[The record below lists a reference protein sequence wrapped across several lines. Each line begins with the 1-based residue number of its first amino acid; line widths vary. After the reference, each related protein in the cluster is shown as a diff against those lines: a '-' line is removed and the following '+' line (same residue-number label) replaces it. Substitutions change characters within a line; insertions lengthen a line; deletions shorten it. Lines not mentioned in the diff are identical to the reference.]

1 MKEQMTHPDSG
12 VLAEFSAGLITGR
25 HGAQISAHLAGCERC
40 TGLCDEMAELPAL
53 LAAVPAPVMP
63 DTVIQRLEN
72 VLAAETANRDSSER
86 AGDDGVPSRL
96 AGPPSR
102 QVAGPPSRRHRD
114 FRLVALRVLAPAA
127 AVLVLA
133 AGGYGLSRIA
143 GGSTSSTASSS
154 SVSSRSAES
163 RAVPAAAG
171 QAVPSGAATTN
182 RSEGSPAIEAPITSG
197 VVISDTD
204 YHRATLVPQLERE
217 LRLHPRALGN
227 AQELAPA
234 SLQGCVLRVT
244 QDPLRLVEKAR
255 FQGGP
260 AIVIVAVT
268 GRHDTAWLTTSAC
281 SATSDHVLATTTL
294 PGTSAS

>member
-40 TGLCDEMAELPAL
+40 TGLCGELAEFPAL

-63 DTVIQRLEN
+63 DTVIRRLEN
-72 VLAAETANRDSSER
+72 VLAAEAANRDSSER
-86 AGDDGVPSRL
+86 AGDDGAPIR
-96 AGPPSR
+96 
-102 QVAGPPSRRHRD
+102 VAGPPSRRVAGPPSRRRRD

-143 GGSTSSTASSS
+143 GGSTNSSASSS
-154 SVSSRSAES
+154 SASSGSAGS

-171 QAVPSGAATTN
+171 EAVPSSTTTN

-197 VVISDTD
+197 VVISGTD
-204 YHRATLVPQLERE
+204 YQRATLVPLLERE
-217 LRLHPRALGN
+217 LRLHPRAPGN
-227 AQELAPA
+227 AQELTPA

-244 QDPLRLVEKAR
+244 RDPLRLVEEAR
-255 FQGGP
+255 FQGQP

-268 GRHDTAWLTTSAC
+268 GRHDTAWLTASGC

>member
-25 HGAQISAHLAGCERC
+25 HAAQISAHLAACERC
-40 TGLCDEMAELPAL
+40 TGLCDELAELPAL

-63 DTVIQRLEN
+63 DTVLQRLEN
-72 VLAAETANRDSSER
+72 VLAAEADNRDSSER
-86 AGDDGVPSRL
+86 AGDDGAPDR
-96 AGPPSR
+96 
-102 QVAGPPSRRHRD
+102 VAGPLPRRTAGPGHRRHRD

-143 GGSTSSTASSS
+143 GGSTNSIASSS
-154 SVSSRSAES
+154 SASSRSAES

-171 QAVPSGAATTN
+171 EAVPSGTTTN

-197 VVISDTD
+197 VVISGTD
-204 YHRATLVPQLERE
+204 YRRATLVPQLEGE
-217 LRLHPRALGN
+217 LRLHPRAPGT
-227 AQELAPA
+227 AQELTPA

-244 QDPLRLVEKAR
+244 RDPLLLVEQAR
-255 FQGGP
+255 FQGQP

-281 SATSDHVLATTTL
+281 SAASDHVLATTTL